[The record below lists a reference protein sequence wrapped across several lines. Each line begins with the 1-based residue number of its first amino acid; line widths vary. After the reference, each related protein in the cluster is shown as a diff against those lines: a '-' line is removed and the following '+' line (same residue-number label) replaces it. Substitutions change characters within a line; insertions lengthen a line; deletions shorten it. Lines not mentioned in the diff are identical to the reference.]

1 MVLDNIFLE
10 NAQQTKVEGS
20 VINAD
25 LQTITIET
33 VQNKPMSLLTVSIAV
48 RKDILQDNVPITRK
62 VCIEKEVHALVV
74 DL

>member
-1 MVLDNIFLE
+1 MDLDNIFSE
-10 NAQQTKVEGS
+10 IAQQTRVEDS
-20 VINAD
+20 VINVD

-33 VQNKPMSLLTVSIAV
+33 VQNKHMNLLIVSIVV
-48 RKDILQDNVPITRK
+48 RKGILQDNVPIMRR